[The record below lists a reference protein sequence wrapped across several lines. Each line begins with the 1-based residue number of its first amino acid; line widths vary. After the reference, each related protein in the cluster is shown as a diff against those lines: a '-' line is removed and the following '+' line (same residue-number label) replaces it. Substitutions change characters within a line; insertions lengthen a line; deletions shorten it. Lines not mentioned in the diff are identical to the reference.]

1 MIAELKNIKS
11 ELKDLKKFSF
21 TIGTFLLVVSIVLF
35 IYNKNYFE
43 FFLGSGLI
51 LIFLGLIKPII
62 TKPIYLLWMGLAT
75 IIGWFMTRV
84 ILSILF
90 YFITTPISIILRLF
104 GKDFLN
110 IKSNDSNSYW
120 NLRDSEVE
128 KNQDYE
134 KQF

>member
-21 TIGTFLLVVSIVLF
+21 TIGTILLVVSIVLF